1 MSGCKTTHIWNLP
14 GIRSDVPRCRFSQT
28 KVF

>member
-1 MSGCKTTHIWNLP
+1 MPRCKTTHIWYLP

-28 KVF
+28 